1 MSSGGRWGRI
11 LRRSGRLLMAKPSLF
26 PALRR
31 VFSKFRR
38 LYRERASGFYSG
50 PALRKTG
57 AISFFAARFG
67 RCLRGFWRRIREAP
81 GIFRFS
87 GDVRERFGC
96 RLEDST
102 GEAVFRI

>member
-1 MSSGGRWGRI
+1 MVSGGLCVWI
-11 LRRSGRLLMAKPSLF
+11 LCRSGRLLTAKPSLF

-31 VFSKFRR
+31 IFSKFRR

-57 AISFFAARFG
+57 AISFFAVRID
-67 RCLRGFWRRIREAP
+67 RCLRGFWRQIKEAP
-81 GIFRFS
+81 GISHFS
-87 GDVRERFGC
+87 GDVRESSGC

-102 GEAVFRI
+102 GETVF

>member
-1 MSSGGRWGRI
+1 MVSGGLCVWI
-11 LRRSGRLLMAKPSLF
+11 LCRSGRLLTAKPSLF

-57 AISFFAARFG
+57 AFSSSPFVLTDVCAGFG
-67 RCLRGFWRRIREAP
+67 
-81 GIFRFS
+81 
-87 GDVRERFGC
+87 VR
-96 RLEDST
+96 
-102 GEAVFRI
+102 